1 VDDLIAM
8 GKKVVRAPPR
18 PKSTMK
24 QPSGKR
30 KVEQQDSDD
39 SDGELQMY
47 TDNKV
52 ESEEEEVE
60 VFDLG
65 GSDDDEDDDK
75 VSVELIVCLF
85 IGNDEAN
92 WSVLLTT
99 GQLVDET

>member
-1 VDDLIAM
+1 M
-8 GKKVVRAPPR
+8 GKKVARAPPR

-30 KVEQQDSDD
+30 KVEPQDSDD

-52 ESEEEEVE
+52 ESDEEEVE

-75 VSVELIVCLF
+75 VDLVLVVRLS

-99 GQLVDET
+99 GQPVDET